1 MDLVF
6 IMNNNESLSQYKDQI
21 KRNKK
26 PNLNIRFFHLYSF
39 LLIPYL

>member
-6 IMNNNESLSQYKDQI
+6 IMNTNESLSQYK
-21 KRNKK
+21 KETKK